1 MTEPIL
7 DCGHVIRQLWDY
19 LDGALAED
27 QRARI
32 VAHLE
37 QCAACTSHFEF
48 ERSFLD
54 TVARLRRDDSEFDGL
69 KRQVIAALRE
79 KGFSPAR

>member
-1 MTEPIL
+1 MTQHAL
-7 DCGHVIRQLWDY
+7 DCVHVVHQLWDY
-19 LDGALAED
+19 LDGVLGED

-48 ERSFLD
+48 ERSFLE
-54 TVARLRRDDSEFDGL
+54 TVAKLRRDDAEFHEL
-69 KRQVIAALRE
+69 KTQVIAALRAS
-79 KGFSPAR
+79 GFSPAR